1 MLLIDF
7 YPLTFKWI
15 LQLDKDGPDLGQHL
29 AGDDQAHV
37 LVDDGL
43 DEALEALDQLVLAMS
58 QNIIED
64 WFIFLTLISGIHSYW
79 GLIV

>member
-7 YPLTFKWI
+7 SPLTFKWI

-43 DEALEALDQLVLAMS
+43 QGYYFLKIFRKFRNLGIQKLYRS
-58 QNIIED
+58 NCIE
-64 WFIFLTLISGIHSYW
+64 F
-79 GLIV
+79 

>member
-7 YPLTFKWI
+7 SPLTFKWI